1 MKLNVDLI
9 YPIGSI
15 YMNMNSTSPEVLFG
29 GQWQQLKARFL
40 CGVGELDT
48 ANSSTFYG
56 ATPGGYTIWAGETAG
71 ENLHTLSVNE
81 MPSHNHGMQVA
92 GTPLNT
98 EGNTIGFRSG
108 TNNGSGDFW
117 NMCPTRTNSGSH
129 NGWITYTGNNW
140 SHNNMPPYFA
150 VYMWK
155 RIA

>member
-29 GQWQQLKARFL
+29 GKWQQLKARFL

-48 ANSSTFYG
+48 VNSSTFYG

-71 ENLHTLSVNE
+71 ENLHTLSIQE
-81 MPSHNHGMQVA
+81 IPSHAHGLTQSYNVPSGA
-92 GTPLNT
+92 GPGGIALSHSN
-98 EGNTIGFRSG
+98 GLSG
-108 TNNGSGDFW
+108 T
-117 NMCPTRTNSGSH
+117 T
-129 NGWITYTGNNW
+129 TYIGGGW

>member
-9 YPIGSI
+9 YPVGSI

-29 GQWQQLKARFL
+29 GKWQQLKARFL

-48 ANSSTFYG
+48 ENSSTFYG
-56 ATPGGYTIWAGETAG
+56 VTPGGYTIWAGETAG
-71 ENLHTLSVNE
+71 ENLHTLSVQE
-81 MPSHNHGMQVA
+81 IPAHNHVVSGGA
-92 GTPLNT
+92 GNIYLAPGGEGHWLNQPT
-98 EGNTIGFRSG
+98 LYDSPYKTGVTNTGG
-108 TNNGSGDFW
+108 G
-117 NMCPTRTNSGSH
+117 
-129 NGWITYTGNNW
+129 W

>member
-29 GQWQQLKARFL
+29 GKWQQLKARFL

-56 ATPGGYTIWAGETAG
+56 ATPSGYTIWAGETSG
-71 ENLHTLSVNE
+71 ENMHTLSVNE
-81 MPSHNHGMQVA
+81 IPAHSHTMNQMLLA
-92 GTPLNT
+92 G
-98 EGNTIGFRSG
+98 
-108 TNNGSGDFW
+108 
-117 NMCPTRTNSGSH
+117 NSG
-129 NGWITYTGNNW
+129 GWDVVGKQGGFWGADNWNTRATNTGGGW

>member
-29 GQWQQLKARFL
+29 GKWQQLKARFL

-48 ANSSTFYG
+48 TNSSTFYG
-56 ATPGGYTIWAGETAG
+56 KTPSGYTIWAGETAG
-71 ENLHTLSVNE
+71 ENMHTLTEQE
-81 MPSHNHGMQVA
+81 MPSHTHTDTSFTRYIGEPGYLPAVNLNA
-92 GTPLNT
+92 GWGPTYYT
-98 EGNTIGFRSG
+98 SG
-108 TNNGSGDFW
+108 AAGG
-117 NMCPTRTNSGSH
+117 G
-129 NGWITYTGNNW
+129 W